1 MIELLSIDLS
11 NYCTK
16 QCPFCYNHSTKEGN
30 VMWKPEEVIAFAKDC
45 VQHGVQAVSLGGGEP
60 FEYDGILDVIDAL
73 TPVCHLSVTTNGLP
87 LVRPDGISWKTLKEH
102 QPDKIH
108 ISLHNPDS
116 EKELNRVLMEIRTLE
131 KVVGVRAG
139 CNLLVSA
146 SKIDACKRAYAT
158 LRHFMTPKQIIMV
171 PMRYTDTPSLAR
183 FASVSGS
190 DPFQSPSCLLGCQKP
205 ENFASVSWD
214 KKVNF
219 CSYAEGKE
227 PLLELSYAGLMDALS
242 RVKWKSC
249 QAH

>member
-102 QPDKIH
+102 QPDKIRFRERAQ
-108 ISLHNPDS
+108 PGADGDQDPGEGRRS
-116 EKELNRVLMEIRTLE
+116 EGRM
-131 KVVGVRAG
+131 
-139 CNLLVSA
+139 
-146 SKIDACKRAYAT
+146 
-158 LRHFMTPKQIIMV
+158 
-171 PMRYTDTPSLAR
+171 
-183 FASVSGS
+183 
-190 DPFQSPSCLLGCQKP
+190 
-205 ENFASVSWD
+205 
-214 KKVNF
+214 
-219 CSYAEGKE
+219 
-227 PLLELSYAGLMDALS
+227 
-242 RVKWKSC
+242 
-249 QAH
+249 